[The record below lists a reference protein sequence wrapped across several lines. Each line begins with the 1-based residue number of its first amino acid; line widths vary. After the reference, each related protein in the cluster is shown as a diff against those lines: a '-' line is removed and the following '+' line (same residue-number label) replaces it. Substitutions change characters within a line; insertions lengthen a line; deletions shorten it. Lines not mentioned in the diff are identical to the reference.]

1 MITSMTGCGTGQAE
15 TGGARASVEIRSV
28 NSRFVEVQVRAP
40 SRLQVFEAPVRDQ
53 VQSRIARGK
62 ISVQITWEEE
72 GGVADLPVL
81 DESVARRYLGELG
94 RLAALAQPVLG
105 QVAPPDLV
113 ALSRLPGLFHLE
125 SVTVDLQQVQAL
137 VLEALET
144 ALVDFLDMRAREG
157 EALERDVRARMG
169 HLTDL
174 LDRIEA
180 VATASRAAMRERL
193 RDKVNALLAPGA
205 IAEERLA
212 AEVVLL
218 AERSDVTEEIVRFR
232 SHAEQ
237 FLATLDRGG
246 EVGRRFNFLLQ
257 ELNREA
263 NTIGSKTDQTEAV
276 YLVVEVKEELERL
289 REQVQNLA

>member
-15 TGGARASVEIRSV
+15 AGGARAGVEIRSV

-40 SRLQVFEAPVRDQ
+40 SRLQVFEAPVREQ
-53 VQSRIARGK
+53 VQNRITRGK

-72 GGVADLPVL
+72 GGIADLPVL
-81 DESVARRYLGELG
+81 DESVARRYVSELG

-125 SVTVDLQQVQAL
+125 SVTLDPEQVQSL
-137 VLEALET
+137 VLGALET
-144 ALVDFLDMRAREG
+144 ALVDFLDMRTREG
-157 EALERDVRARMG
+157 EALERDVRTRMAN
-169 HLTDL
+169 LTDL

-180 VATASRAAMRERL
+180 ISTASRATMRERL

-218 AERSDVTEEIVRFR
+218 AERSDITEEIVRFR